1 MFGCQLYIYR
11 PPTKLWE
18 GNVFTPV
25 CHSVQWEVVSPLG
38 GDSLDGEPLLDIVYP
53 WTEIVPGQRPP
64 WTETPPGLTSSGGHR
79 SGRYASYWNAYLF
92 AKFSENL
99 MKLTNLWWIGN
110 GRPITSPMWVVQAR
124 KGKLHLNHNYVDGL
138 MLVSMDLILSQNEEK
153 KHRIFP
159 TLIYIAKGI
168 HKECLLSHL
177 LYVID
182 WSLHQM

>member
-79 SGRYASYWNAYLF
+79 CGLYASYWNAYLF
-92 AKFSENL
+92 AKFSENP
-99 MKLTNLWWIGN
+99 MKLTKLWWIGN
-110 GRPITSPMWVVQAR
+110 GRPITSPMWVVQTR
-124 KGKLHLNHNYVDGL
+124 KGKRVDLTKRRSFILTIIML
-138 MLVSMDLILSQNEEK
+138 MASCWCQWILFCLRTRK
-153 KHRIFP
+153 K
-159 TLIYIAKGI
+159 T
-168 HKECLLSHL
+168 
-177 LYVID
+177 
-182 WSLHQM
+182 

>member
-1 MFGCQLYIYR
+1 MGCGL
-11 PPTKLWE
+11 P
-18 GNVFTPV
+18 
-25 CHSVQWEVVSPLG
+25 SG

-53 WTEIVPGQRPP
+53 WTEIVPWQRPP

-79 SGRYASYWNAYLF
+79 CGLYASYWNAYLF
-92 AKFSENL
+92 AKFSENP
-99 MKLTNLWWIGN
+99 MKLTKLWWIGN
-110 GRPITSPMWVVQAR
+110 GRPITSPMWVVQTR
-124 KGKLHLNHNYVDGL
+124 KGKRVDLTKRRSFILTIIML
-138 MLVSMDLILSQNEEK
+138 MASCWCQWILFCLRTRKK

-177 LYVID
+177 LYVTD